1 MRGRRGAMRLLSL
14 CVCASG
20 VVSFLNA
27 HRVDMRDVIVFGRR
41 KGPPRATPAIDLAAS
56 KGPPRATPAIDL
68 AASGDQRP
76 GSRGALLDGATRSAQ
91 RAGNGS
97 SVPPGNVTRPGA
109 PSK

>member
-1 MRGRRGAMRLLSL
+1 MPGLRGRRGAMRLLSL

-41 KGPPRATPAIDLAAS
+41 